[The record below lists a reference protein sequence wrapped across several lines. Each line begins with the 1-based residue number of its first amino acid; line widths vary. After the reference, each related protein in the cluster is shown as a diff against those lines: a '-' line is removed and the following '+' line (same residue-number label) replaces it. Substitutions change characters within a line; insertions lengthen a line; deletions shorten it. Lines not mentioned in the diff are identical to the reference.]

1 MSIKQNAFELASQYP
16 LAAKAVTEDFYV
28 DDGFTGADSVE
39 EAITLQCQ
47 LQEMFQKGGFL
58 LRKWN
63 SSCPQVVE
71 NLPPEL
77 KGVTSSLT
85 IPDIDT
91 YTKTLGIEW
100 NAVADC
106 FRLTVAEL
114 PPPVNVTKRFLVSDV
129 AKTFDILGWFSPSII
144 LVKILLQR
152 LWELKV
158 DWDDVVPQSVRE
170 IWLQWRKELTL
181 LSTKH
186 IPRYYFRKDSH
197 IVSRELHRF
206 SDASE
211 LAYAAVVYLRM
222 VNSDGKHYTSL
233 VMSKTKVAPIKKQT
247 IPRLE
252 LCGAVILAKILNHL
266 RSIFRIPLQDTY
278 AWTDST
284 VVLNW
289 LIGNPRR
296 FKTFV
301 SNRVANIVE
310 DVPATCWRH
319 VSGVENPADCAS
331 RGVMPSELIEHELW
345 WNGPEWLSEES
356 TYWPKQSIVSTFVP
370 EEEKNICLTVIIG
383 NQNPVLPFD
392 RYSSY
397 LKLKTVTAWI
407 MRYVKNSRLNDPK
420 FRVTV
425 PHMTNIEITQ
435 AETYLFSILQNEK
448 FEREI
453 CTLKKSGVIH
463 RSSCLRSL
471 NPFLDQSGLLRVGG
485 RRGLSGGRYDSI
497 HPIILHGN
505 HQLTRLL
512 IRAEHIRI
520 LHGGVTAVNSTISLR
535 FHIIGGRKTI
545 RNTIRQCVKCR
556 RVTAQTASQ

>member
-1 MSIKQNAFELASQYP
+1 M
-16 LAAKAVTEDFYV
+16 
-28 DDGFTGADSVE
+28 
-39 EAITLQCQ
+39 
-47 LQEMFQKGGFL
+47 
-58 LRKWN
+58 
-63 SSCPQVVE
+63 
-71 NLPPEL
+71 
-77 KGVTSSLT
+77 TSSLT

-197 IVSRELHRF
+197 IVSRELHGF

-222 VNSDGKHYTSL
+222 VNFDGKHYTSL

-266 RSIFRIPLQDTY
+266 WSIFIIPLQDTY

-356 TYWPKQSIVSTFVP
+356 TY
-370 EEEKNICLTVIIG
+370 
-383 NQNPVLPFD
+383 
-392 RYSSY
+392 
-397 LKLKTVTAWI
+397 
-407 MRYVKNSRLNDPK
+407 
-420 FRVTV
+420 
-425 PHMTNIEITQ
+425 
-435 AETYLFSILQNEK
+435 
-448 FEREI
+448 
-453 CTLKKSGVIH
+453 
-463 RSSCLRSL
+463 
-471 NPFLDQSGLLRVGG
+471 
-485 RRGLSGGRYDSI
+485 
-497 HPIILHGN
+497 
-505 HQLTRLL
+505 
-512 IRAEHIRI
+512 
-520 LHGGVTAVNSTISLR
+520 
-535 FHIIGGRKTI
+535 
-545 RNTIRQCVKCR
+545 
-556 RVTAQTASQ
+556 